1 MIRQNFHRVSFL
13 GHLNLAKQHWLQT
26 GFQCKQQSANTNT
39 KLLTKHV
46 SNTSQTKRAECK
58 PADFDQTE
66 KNSLCQ
72 SWSILHTSGQSC
84 FKHILLVNAS
94 HFWSIPHTSGQSL
107 LVDASHVTSAIS
119 GQSFTLLINLS
130 HFCQ

>member
-1 MIRQNFHRVSFL
+1 MSRADFEVVTTQIVDSYTFYTFFGCDQTKLPPGVMSFL

-58 PADFDQTE
+58 RADFDDYQTE
-66 KNSLCQ
+66 KNFL
-72 SWSILHTSGQSC
+72 IL
-84 FKHILLVNAS
+84 NAS
-94 HFWSIPHTSGQSL
+94 NRAQTQ
-107 LVDASHVTSAIS
+107 T
-119 GQSFTLLINLS
+119 QSF
-130 HFCQ
+130 